1 MTKRLLVIDKATLA
15 TIRCDAQRAAE
26 LMDLE
31 PEDVLWAV
39 EEYGR
44 CDATN
49 VTTNTEYV
57 AIAQDY
63 EGDAR

>member
-1 MTKRLLVIDKATLA
+1 MTLLLVTNKATLA
-15 TIRCDAQRAAE
+15 TIRCSASQAAE

-31 PEDVLWAV
+31 PDDILWAV
-39 EEYGR
+39 GEYGR